1 MAGDQYVMLMSSLPA
16 LGPMLA
22 AKFAPINPSRLQR
35 RMKGLQPQHLR
46 EITEVA
52 DLLSWSRLALSETD
66 AELVKKARRLI
77 PTLTSPTLVELV
89 RDRLELRTLVAAL
102 RRRHAGEDAPA
113 PDAPWGYGR
122 FIRRIRENWREP
134 GFGVE
139 RAFPWVLK
147 AKDMLEKEDTAG
159 LERLLLE
166 TVWRKASVL
175 ASRHDFDFEAVA
187 LYLVRWNLLDRWTR
201 YDADAAA
208 ARFKTMVAEALDQ
221 APANLTEAL

>member
-1 MAGDQYVMLMSSLPA
+1 MASDEYVMLMSSLPA

-35 RMKGLQPQHLR
+35 RMKGLRPDHFR

-66 AELVKKARRLI
+66 AELVKKARRLM

-89 RDRLELRTLVAAL
+89 RDRLELRTLIAAL
-102 RRRHAGEDAPA
+102 RRRHAGGDAPA
-113 PDAPWGYGR
+113 PDVLWGYGR
-122 FIRRIRENWREP
+122 FVRRIRDNWREP

-166 TVWRKASVL
+166 TVWRKASAL

-208 ARFKTMVAEALDQ
+208 ARFKTMVEEALVD
-221 APANLTEAL
+221 APAALTEAL